1 MQNVEFKAELRDL
14 PLARTVC
21 RTLKATLIATL
32 EQTDTYYRVPNG
44 RLKKRECVGE
54 PTEFIYYDRQNGS
67 LPKTSEF
74 TIYSESQAQQRFGL
88 KPLPTWIVVKKSR
101 ELWMLGGVRI
111 HLDAVDGLGN
121 FIEFEALVSP
131 SQSIPKCHETLID
144 LREAFS
150 HCLGEPIAG
159 SYSDMLATE
168 GEPEERKPR
177 R

>member
-14 PLARTVC
+14 PLARSVC
-21 RTLKATLIATL
+21 RALRATSIATL

-44 RLKKRECVGE
+44 RLKKRECIGE
-54 PTEFIYYDRQNGS
+54 PTEYIFYDRQNGS
-67 LPKTSEF
+67 LPKTSSF
-74 TIYSESQAQQRFGL
+74 TIYSESQAHERFGRN
-88 KPLPTWIVVKKSR
+88 PLPIWLIVKKSR

-131 SQSIPKCHETLID
+131 SQSIPKCHETLTD
-144 LREAFS
+144 LRQAFS
-150 HCLGEPIAG
+150 HCMGEPIAS

-168 GEPEERKPR
+168 PEPEGRAR
-177 R
+177 GR